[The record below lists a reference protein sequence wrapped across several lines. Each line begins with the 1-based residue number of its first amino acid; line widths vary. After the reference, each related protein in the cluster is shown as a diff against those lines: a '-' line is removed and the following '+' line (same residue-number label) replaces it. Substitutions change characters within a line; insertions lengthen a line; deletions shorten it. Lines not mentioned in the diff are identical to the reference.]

1 MKAIVTLYAPLYND
15 LPEVKLSRPRK
26 ILGSWPPPPRQ
37 AEAKIRAYIQRTKGT
52 VRTRGEVME
61 MWDLVACIVQQ
72 GRLPRMVNSRP
83 DPRLDTIATIKKKG
97 LPPIWMIH
105 GEQDSVVSLDEMGLA
120 SLLRGDL
127 LI

>member
-1 MKAIVTLYAPLYND
+1 
-15 LPEVKLSRPRK
+15 
-26 ILGSWPPPPRQ
+26 
-37 AEAKIRAYIQRTKGT
+37 
-52 VRTRGEVME
+52 ME

-72 GRLPRMVNSRP
+72 GRLPRMVTSRP
-83 DPRLDTIATIKKKG
+83 DPRLDTIATIKKNR

-127 LI
+127 LMMIDASGAIGFKEMLDGIFQAYTGDCTPRTQDSINTAW